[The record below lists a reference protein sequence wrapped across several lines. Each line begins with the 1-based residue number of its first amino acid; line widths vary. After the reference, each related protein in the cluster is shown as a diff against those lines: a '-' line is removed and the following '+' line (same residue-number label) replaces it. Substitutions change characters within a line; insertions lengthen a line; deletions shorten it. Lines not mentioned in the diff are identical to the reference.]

1 MCRRDRYGSFC
12 LLLAIVF
19 PLSIALIIAAVL
31 FVGKMASAFQK
42 VREGVSLVRQ
52 GDLTHQIDLGDE
64 RFFAGLADDV
74 NSIADGLHNA
84 VELSLIHI

>member
-1 MCRRDRYGSFC
+1 MCIRDR
-12 LLLAIVF
+12 
-19 PLSIALIIAAVL
+19 
-31 FVGKMASAFQK
+31 

-84 VELSLIHI
+84 VESELKSERMKSLSLIHIWPKVS